1 MSLDLDSI
9 LDSLAD
15 ALAER
20 VTARLNGPP
29 KPERIPLDQ
38 VSAHGA
44 PSARWVTAKAR
55 EGAIT
60 LHGPR
65 GGRFVY
71 AADLAALLGSVT
83 IRRQGR
89 PPVQGGTDL
98 AADARAAVAELA
110 ARRGAK

>member
-1 MSLDLDSI
+1 VNVTEI

-20 VTARLNGPP
+20 VAARMNGP
-29 KPERIPLDQ
+29 KAPERIPLAS
-38 VSAHGA
+38 VSEHGA
-44 PSARWVTAKAR
+44 PSARWVAAKAR

-71 AADLAALLGSVT
+71 AADLSALLGKVT
-83 IRRQGR
+83 IRRRGR
-89 PPVQGGTDL
+89 APVQGGTDL
-98 AADARAAVAELA
+98 AADARQAVAELA
-110 ARRGAK
+110 ARRGGR